1 MNSQPDPDILAKSP
15 LGAELDPTDCRTL
28 TGVMA
33 IRRLADGEVLIEE
46 GGSDDALQLV
56 VSGALAVTRNTAGGG
71 WVTLHLLRRGDIA
84 GEMGFLD
91 GEKHSATLRATGET
105 QIYSLQRHALESLV
119 ESHPLLVY
127 RVMRAI
133 VRSVHAILTRM
144 NLEYV
149 ELTNYITKQHGRY

>member
-15 LGAELDPTDCRTL
+15 LGTELDPIDCRTL
-28 TGVMA
+28 AGVMA
-33 IRRLADGEVLIEE
+33 VRQLADGEVLIEE
-46 GGSDDALQLV
+46 ERVGDALYLIV
-56 VSGALAVTRNTAGGG
+56 GGALAATRNTAGGG
-71 WVTLHLLRRGDIA
+71 WVMLQLLRRGDIA

-105 QIYSLQRHALESLV
+105 QIYSLQRHALDSLV
-119 ESHPLLVY
+119 ESHPMLVY

-133 VRSVHAILTRM
+133 VRTVHAILTRM